1 MIGNIVAKWK
11 NMDWAL
17 MGALSFL
24 AMVSLVSLASYDA
37 NFFRRQLVWYAAA
50 FLIIFVGSGFNSSW
64 FLRWPVFRYG
74 LYWLSIL
81 LLALSNFQSQVVR
94 GTKSWLVVGGFQFEP
109 AEITKLALI
118 ILLAGFLTRRHLAV
132 WRAKYLFTS
141 FFYAIVPAFL
151 IAIHPDLGST
161 IVILSI
167 WVSFILMG
175 GVHKKRLLIGIGAVI
190 AIFILLWTFFLKPY
204 QRDRL
209 TAFMFPERDP
219 LGINYNVIQSKIAIG
234 SAGFWGKGFGEG
246 TQSQLRFLPEA
257 QTDFIFA
264 AFTEEW
270 GIFGAVLLILTFFFV
285 IFRLVNISLR
295 AGSNDAKFVVF
306 GCALIFF
313 IQFVINIGA
322 NLGIVPVTGITLP
335 FVSYGGSSLLTVAI
349 LISII
354 QHIKLESS
362 G

>member
-1 MIGNIVAKWK
+1 MIKDILVKWK
-11 NMDWAL
+11 NLDWAL
-17 MGALSFL
+17 MGALLFL
-24 AMVSLVSLASYDA
+24 AIISLASLASYDM
-37 NFFRRQLVWYAAA
+37 NFFWRQLIWYIAT
-50 FLIIFVGSGFNSSW
+50 FLVILIGSGFNWSW
-64 FLRWPVFRYG
+64 LLRWPVFRYG
-74 LYWLSIL
+74 LYWASVL
-81 LLALSNFQSQVVR
+81 LLILSNFQSHAVR
-94 GTKSWLVVGGFQFEP
+94 GTKSWLVIGGFQFEP
-109 AEITKLALI
+109 EEVAKLALV
-118 ILLAGFLTRRHLAV
+118 ILLAGFLTRRYLAV

-161 IVILSI
+161 IVVLSI
-167 WVSFILMG
+167 WVGFVLMG
-175 GVHKKRLLIGIGAVI
+175 GVHKKRLLIGFGSIVVAFV
-190 AIFILLWTFFLKPY
+190 LLWTFFLKPY
-204 QRDRL
+204 QKDRL

-219 LGINYNVIQSKIAIG
+219 LGINYNVIQSKIAVG

-246 TQSQLRFLPEA
+246 TQSQLHFLPEA

-270 GIFGAVLLILTFFFV
+270 GILGATLLLLTFFTV
-285 IFRLVNISLR
+285 IFRLINISLR

-313 IQFVINIGA
+313 IQFLINVGA
-322 NLGIVPVTGITLP
+322 NLGLLPVTGITLP

>member
-1 MIGNIVAKWK
+1 MISAIFSKWR
-11 NMDWAL
+11 NLDWAL

-24 AMVSLVSLASYDA
+24 AVASLGFLAGYNQDL
-37 NFFRRQLVWYAAA
+37 FQRQLIWYAIA
-50 FLIIFVGSGFNSSW
+50 FAIIFFGSTFNW
-64 FLRWPVFRYG
+64 TWLLRWPVFRYG
-74 LYWLSIL
+74 FYAFSTLL
-81 LLALSNFQSQVVR
+81 LLAANFQSYSVR
-94 GTKSWLVVGGFQFEP
+94 GTKAWLVVGGIQFEP
-109 AEITKLALI
+109 EEIAKVALV
-118 ILLAGFLTRRHLAV
+118 ILLAGFFTRRYLAV
-132 WRAKYLFTS
+132 WRVKNLFIS
-141 FFYAIVPAFL
+141 FLYAIVPAVL

-161 IVILSI
+161 LIILCI
-167 WVSFILMG
+167 WVGFILMG
-175 GVHKKRLLIGIGAVI
+175 GIHKKRLLIGLGVVI
-190 AIFILLWTFFLKPY
+190 AAFVLLWTFFLRPY
-204 QRDRL
+204 QRDRF

-270 GIFGAVLLILTFFFV
+270 GILGGSLLILTFFLA
-285 IFRLVNISLR
+285 IFRMVNISLR
-295 AGSNDAKFVVF
+295 AGSNDLKFVTF

-313 IQFVINIGA
+313 IQFLINMGA
-322 NLGIVPVTGITLP
+322 NLGLLPVTGITLP